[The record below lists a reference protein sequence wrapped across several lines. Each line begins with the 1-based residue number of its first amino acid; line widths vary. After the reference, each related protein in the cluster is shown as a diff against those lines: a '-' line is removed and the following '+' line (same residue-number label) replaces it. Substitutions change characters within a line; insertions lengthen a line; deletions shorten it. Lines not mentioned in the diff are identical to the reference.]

1 MHQIINLNGTSYDY
15 DTFIFRFAFRDWLSL
30 CEDFNLYR
38 ADSFWT
44 DSLFVRVIIKKSML
58 VKTRTLKEGD
68 GITIDPLGVI
78 YRQTD
83 KGLVLEGLDEYSALL
98 PRSGWYVEE
107 YHVAMDVVEIEPWA
121 FSHSQFKKVIL
132 PDGLI
137 HILAY
142 AFNDCKSL
150 EEIVLPDTVNFV
162 SPSAFVGC
170 KSLRKIILTDS
181 ISFIN
186 PYEESP
192 MVDGTPDWF
201 LESSVDSLESIEIPG
216 DKRAMLEEQLPHL
229 KHLFVDK

>member
-1 MHQIINLNGTSYDY
+1 
-15 DTFIFRFAFRDWLSL
+15 
-30 CEDFNLYR
+30 
-38 ADSFWT
+38 
-44 DSLFVRVIIKKSML
+44 ML
-58 VKTRTLKEGD
+58 VKTRKLKESD
-68 GITIDPLGVI
+68 GITIDQLGVI

-98 PRSGWYVEE
+98 PRTGWYVEE
-107 YHVAMDVVEIEPWA
+107 CHVPTGVVEIGPWA
-121 FSHSQFKKVIL
+121 FSDAQFKKVAL

-137 HILAY
+137 NIMAY

-150 EEIVLPDTVNFV
+150 EEIVIPDSVNFV
-162 SPSAFVGC
+162 SPGAFVRC
-170 KSLRKIILTDS
+170 KSLRKIILSDN

-201 LESSVDSLESIEIPG
+201 LESSIDSLECIMIPS